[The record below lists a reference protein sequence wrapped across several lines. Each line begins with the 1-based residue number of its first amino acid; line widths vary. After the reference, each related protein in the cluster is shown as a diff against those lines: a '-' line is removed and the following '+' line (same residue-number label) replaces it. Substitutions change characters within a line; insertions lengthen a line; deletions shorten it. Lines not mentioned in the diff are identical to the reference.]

1 MMADWAYDP
10 LAYEGRYRRVYEAGA
25 ELSENPTPTEAIVKF
40 ASKLDN
46 IKGSRARANR

>member
-10 LAYEGRYRRVYEAGA
+10 LAYEGRCRRVYEADA
-25 ELSENPTPTEAIVKF
+25 ELWENPTPTEAIVKF

-46 IKGSRARANR
+46 IKGSKARANH